1 MLALPPNPTNGLA
14 NWPRKQANRSTA
26 PGTSLTPMWIALIGR
41 WRRRRRRLRVG
52 CPGGLEVEV
61 KEEKVNNL
69 QSKDFA
75 ALVLGPG
82 TLIEYGGK

>member
-1 MLALPPNPTNGLA
+1 M
-14 NWPRKQANRSTA
+14 
-26 PGTSLTPMWIALIGR
+26 
-41 WRRRRRRLRVG
+41 G

-75 ALVLGPG
+75 VLVLGPG